1 MEEMYKIINDKA
13 KNKIFT
19 INETD
24 SIYDKSKFKFQIIRK
39 GKLISM
45 GKWVDYIFVEVE
57 LITFGSEDK
66 DRVLGNI
73 FNGTEFKNR
82 QDVTDHAY
90 RTSMAASHKIEMFL
104 KHFTIND
111 KVVVEKLKYNL
122 EVPE

>member
-1 MEEMYKIINDKA
+1 MEKMFNLINEQA

-19 INETD
+19 LDDTN
-24 SIYDKSKFKFQIIRK
+24 SIYDGSKFKFQIIKR

-45 GKWVDYIFVEVE
+45 GEWVDYIFVEVE

-111 KVVVEKLKYNL
+111 RVVVEKLKYNL

>member
-13 KNKIFT
+13 KNKIFKLEDT
-19 INETD
+19 N
-24 SIYDKSKFKFQIIRK
+24 SIYDGSKFKFQIIKK

-45 GKWVDYIFVEVE
+45 GEWVDYIFVEVE

-66 DRVLGNI
+66 DRVLANI
-73 FNGTEFKNR
+73 FYGTEFKNR
-82 QDVTDHAY
+82 QDVSDHAY
-90 RTSMAASHKIEMFL
+90 VTSMAAAHRIEIFV
-104 KHFTIND
+104 KNFTIND

>member
-1 MEEMYKIINDKA
+1 MEKMFNLINEQA

-19 INETD
+19 LEDTN
-24 SIYDKSKFKFQIIRK
+24 SIYDGSKFKFQIIKR

-45 GKWVDYIFVEVE
+45 GEWVDYIFVEVE

-66 DRVLGNI
+66 DRVLANI

-82 QDVTDHAY
+82 QDVSDHAY
-90 RTSMAASHKIEMFL
+90 VTSMAAAHRIEIFL
-104 KHFTIND
+104 KNFTIND

>member
-13 KNKIFT
+13 KNKIFKLEDT
-19 INETD
+19 N
-24 SIYDKSKFKFQIIRK
+24 SIYDGSKFKFQIIRK

-45 GKWVDYIFVEVE
+45 GEWVDYIFVEVV
-57 LITFGSEDK
+57 LITFGGVEK
-66 DRVLGNI
+66 DRVLANI

-82 QDVTDHAY
+82 QDVSDHAY
-90 RTSMAASHKIEMFL
+90 VTSMAAAHRIEMFL

-111 KVVVEKLKYNL
+111 RVVVEKLKYNL

>member
-13 KNKIFT
+13 KDKIFKLEDT
-19 INETD
+19 N
-24 SIYDKSKFKFQIIRK
+24 SIYDGSKFKFQIIRK

-45 GKWVDYIFVEVE
+45 GEWVDYIFVEVV
-57 LITFGSEDK
+57 LITFGGVEK
-66 DRVLGNI
+66 DRVLANI

-82 QDVTDHAY
+82 QDVSDHAY
-90 RTSMAASHKIEMFL
+90 VTSMAAAHRIEMFL

>member
-13 KNKIFT
+13 KDKIFKLEDT
-19 INETD
+19 N
-24 SIYDKSKFKFQIIRK
+24 SIYDGSKFKFQIIRK

-45 GKWVDYIFVEVE
+45 GEWVDYIFVEVE

-66 DRVLGNI
+66 DRVLANI

-82 QDVTDHAY
+82 QDVSDHAY
-90 RTSMAASHKIEMFL
+90 VTSMAAAHRIEMFL
-104 KHFTIND
+104 KHFTINYG
-111 KVVVEKLKYNL
+111 VVVEKLKYNL

>member
-1 MEEMYKIINDKA
+1 MEKMFNLINEQA

-19 INETD
+19 LEDTN
-24 SIYDKSKFKFQIIRK
+24 SIYDGSKFKFQIIKR

-45 GKWVDYIFVEVE
+45 GEWVDYIFVEVE

-66 DRVLGNI
+66 DRVLANI
-73 FNGTEFKNR
+73 FNGVEFKHR
-82 QDVTDHAY
+82 IDVSDHAY
-90 RTSMAASHKIEMFL
+90 VTSMAAAHRIEMFL
-104 KHFTIND
+104 KNFTIND